1 MKIHVDE
8 TELKFFIQN
17 EVMKQLRNS
26 QVASKGYVCSEI
38 QDRMRQHS
46 QGYDHQKMRE
56 ERGEISPNARS
67 MINIL
72 MENQRKRDARL
83 RTVEKQ
89 VKKLFA
95 EIGEINKESRILF
108 HEGNDQKRFEAL
120 ADLVKTVIG
129 INEEL
134 IELST
139 NNANDMEGVEGM
151 VGEILTQITEITKK
165 LPEITGYEPLPK
177 EDTSYNDVIFR
188 YLDEIRKLLDTPGQT
203 RGAMEIKIHRKII
216 ELKNYLDG
224 GRRYNK

>member
-83 RTVEKQ
+83 GTLEKQ

-95 EIGEINKESRILF
+95 WKDEFYAGVNTISLQL
-108 HEGNDQKRFEAL
+108 DAL
-120 ADLVKTVIG
+120 TTKIDEVI
-129 INEEL
+129 
-134 IELST
+134 S
-139 NNANDMEGVEGM
+139 DV
-151 VGEILTQITEITKK
+151 TKDGP
-165 LPEITGYEPLPK
+165 LPEDNVIL
-177 EDTSYNDVIFR
+177 EDTSYNDVIYR
-188 YLDEIRKLLDTPGQT
+188 YLDEIRKLLDKPGQM
-203 RGAMEIKIHRKII
+203 RGAMEIKIHRKIT
-216 ELKNYLDG
+216 ELENYIDG
-224 GRRYNK
+224 GGRYNK